1 MPESAITKTFENMRH
16 GRLQEP
22 VQDNSILIQAT
33 LFSDYGITMS
43 ELAETMQTSKQTL
56 HRHLKVLEGMGGSR
70 EEDQQ
75 RVVPHGQPGTALKAI
90 GCSAL
95 VLLLRERAG
104 KRAGAP

>member
-75 RVVPHGQPGTALKAI
+75 RGVPQSQFTMAPRAI
-90 GCSAL
+90 ERLAL
-95 VLLLRERAG
+95 VQFERQPLN
-104 KRAGAP
+104 R